1 MSGRQ
6 AAHHE
11 HGDSRPSRPALG
23 EARQPQSTVPGPVIL
38 DVTAFYD
45 KWKKSANKIVQR
57 MQDNLEATMALI
69 TGGGRR

>member
-1 MSGRQ
+1 M
-6 AAHHE
+6 
-11 HGDSRPSRPALG
+11 G
-23 EARQPQSTVPGPVIL
+23 EARQPQSTVPGPVVL